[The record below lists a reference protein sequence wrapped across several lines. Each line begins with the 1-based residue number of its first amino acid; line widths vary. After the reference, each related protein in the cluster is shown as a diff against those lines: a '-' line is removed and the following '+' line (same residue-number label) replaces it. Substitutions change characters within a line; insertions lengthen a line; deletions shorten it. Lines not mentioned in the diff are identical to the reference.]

1 MKRLLDC
8 LIATIALL
16 ILLPVSIVVASLIVI
31 TSPGNPFFGQSRVGQ
46 HGKLFTLY
54 KFRSMR
60 KSKRIKNPQFD
71 PGDSTRV
78 TWFGAIIRKLKIDE
92 LPQLWNVIRGDMSL
106 VGPRPEVPM
115 WTELYPE
122 KWEIILTVRPGITD
136 PASIAFRN
144 EEDLLKSVDD
154 PAAFYQNVILPKK
167 LELSCAYVARQSI
180 GGDVTILFKT
190 LLTII
195 KSGTGNSL
203 VITRESEI

>member
-1 MKRLLDC
+1 M
-8 LIATIALL
+8 
-16 ILLPVSIVVASLIVI
+16 I
-31 TSPGNPFFGQSRVGQ
+31 TSPGNPFFGQARVGQ

-60 KSKRIKNPQFD
+60 NSKLTKNPQFD

-115 WTELYPE
+115 WTEIYPE
-122 KWEIILTVRPGITD
+122 KWKIIFKVRPGITD

-144 EEDLLKSVDD
+144 EEDLLKSADD

-167 LELSCAYVARQSI
+167 LELSCAYVSRQSI
-180 GGDVTILFKT
+180 TGDCMVILK
-190 LLTII
+190 TII
-195 KSGTGNSL
+195 SVIKPSTGNSS
-203 VITRESEI
+203 VITRESEV